1 MARHVDALDLPLAIE
16 DGFGYLADFS
26 RIADRSPGAA
36 VPAFAPSG
44 RGRQSREMPGMVP
57 VCPPRRKLAEKRD

>member
-16 DGFGYLADFS
+16 DVFS